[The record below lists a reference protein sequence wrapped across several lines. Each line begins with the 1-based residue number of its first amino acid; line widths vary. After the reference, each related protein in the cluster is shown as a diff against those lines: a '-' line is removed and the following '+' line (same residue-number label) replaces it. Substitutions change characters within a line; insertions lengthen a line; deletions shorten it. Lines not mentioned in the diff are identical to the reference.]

1 MCSLKFRVALA
12 EEDLQARVGSGA
24 KPFGLGY
31 DECLF

>member
-1 MCSLKFRVALA
+1 VAIV

-31 DECLF
+31 DECHF